1 MCEMAVLMARFHDD
15 LEEVA
20 AEAEEEHAAA
30 EAEAEVDERWE
41 VVKMYSISAIDL
53 ESMDA

>member
-41 VVKMYSISAIDL
+41 VVKMYSISALDL